1 MSLIPMN
8 VHSSWNKF
16 LSDEIRDELKII
28 DEKIGRNINPNYEN
42 VLRFLLTDL
51 KEIKVAIL
59 GQDPYPEKGRATGR
73 AFEVGDLKSWNQK
86 FRQVSLKNII
96 RLIYKNYNNIED
108 YNKIL
113 KFSEI
118 QKHIADGSF
127 NILAPDKIFKS
138 WEKQGVLLLNT
149 YFTVECGI
157 TGSHISIW
165 ESFSLKLLQYIS
177 EENKNIN
184 WFLWGRLAE
193 EKSKYIKSGKFYIS
207 RHPMMCSEKY
217 EDDFLRNN
225 CFKDTM
231 NIINWLG

>member
-28 DEKIGRNINPNYEN
+28 DEKIGRNINPSYEN
-42 VLRFLLTDL
+42 VLRFLMTDL
-51 KEIKVAIL
+51 NEIKVVIL

-73 AFEVGDLKSWNQK
+73 AFEVGDLISWNQK

-108 YNKIL
+108 YNKTL

-118 QKHIADGSF
+118 QNQIIEGNF
-127 NILAPDKIFKS
+127 NISTPDKIFKS

-165 ESFSLKLLQYIS
+165 EHFSIKLLQYIS

-184 WFLWGRLAE
+184 WFLWGKLAE
-193 EKSKYIKSGKFYIS
+193 EKSKYIKYGKFYIS

-217 EDDFLRNN
+217 DDDFLRNN